1 MDYDFFKLPSAN
13 NKNAMVGIGDVLIG
27 LNMEANTSKVIN
39 LLVSEN
45 FGKNWMSKEDSQF
58 IAANINSNIES
69 LNNQMTI
76 KETNLVKAS
85 LDNDLF
91 RFDAS
96 ELMERR
102 IGSDSLWYALTKY
115 IEFES
120 FYIEEVTEELDSS
133 Y

>member
-1 MDYDFFKLPSAN
+1 
-13 NKNAMVGIGDVLIG
+13 MVGIGDVLIG
-27 LNMEANTSKVIN
+27 LNTEADTSKIIN
-39 LLVSEN
+39 LLVSDN
-45 FGKNWMSKEDSQF
+45 FGKNWMDKDDSQF
-58 IAANINSNIES
+58 IAANKNSNIES
-69 LNNQMTI
+69 LKNQMTL
-76 KETNLVKAS
+76 KETNLIKAS
-85 LDNDLF
+85 LENDLF

-120 FYIEEVTEELDSS
+120 LYIEEITEELDSD

>member
-1 MDYDFFKLPSAN
+1 
-13 NKNAMVGIGDVLIG
+13 
-27 LNMEANTSKVIN
+27 
-39 LLVSEN
+39 
-45 FGKNWMSKEDSQF
+45 
-58 IAANINSNIES
+58 
-69 LNNQMTI
+69 MTL
-76 KETNLVKAS
+76 KETNLIKAS
-85 LDNDLF
+85 LENDLF

-120 FYIEEVTEELDSS
+120 LYIEEITEELDSD

>member
-1 MDYDFFKLPSAN
+1 
-13 NKNAMVGIGDVLIG
+13 
-27 LNMEANTSKVIN
+27 MEANTSKVIN